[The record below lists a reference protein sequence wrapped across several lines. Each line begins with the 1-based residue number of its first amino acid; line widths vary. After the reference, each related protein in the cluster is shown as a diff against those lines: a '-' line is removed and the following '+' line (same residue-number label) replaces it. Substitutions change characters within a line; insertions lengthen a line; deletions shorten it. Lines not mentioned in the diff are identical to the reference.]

1 MSQRWLILSLSF
13 LCYVM
18 TFKIFS
24 EGKLSQAGQQN
35 QQSSGIKP
43 SYSKTSHGFEYKK
56 NCTNKLSIK
65 MFIKRK
71 TMAEGLCF
79 QNSSEF

>member
-13 LCYVM
+13 LRYVM

-43 SYSKTSHGFEYKK
+43 SYSNTSYRFENKKTAQI
-56 NCTNKLSIK
+56 NCLLRCS
-65 MFIKRK
+65 
-71 TMAEGLCF
+71 
-79 QNSSEF
+79 